1 MSKRTGGAAVVR
13 ALEDEGVP
21 LTFGIPGT
29 HNIELY
35 DALSESDA
43 VRPAL
48 VTDEQGASFMA
59 DAVWRASGRLG
70 CVNLVPG
77 AGLTHALSGIAE
89 AWMDTVPM
97 LVLACGVR
105 GDSGRAYQLHDIDQ
119 LAVARPVTKAQLR
132 PENGEE
138 IYGAVRRACRIAR
151 TGRPGPVIVE
161 IPAEHYLFRHEAPD
175 GEPAGGE
182 GRTSF
187 PLAGEGGATRRG
199 DAGPG
204 GGEGSDRDPPGAPRP
219 PEAPRPSVVA
229 DPDPPAPDRE
239 AVDRAA
245 ELLGDADR
253 PLLYVG
259 LGAAGA
265 ADLLPELAERLEAP
279 VSTTFQGKGV
289 FPESHPLWLWP
300 GFGETAP
307 DFVASEA
314 DRRDATL
321 AIGCRFSEVGTGSWS
336 FEPPG
341 PLVHVDV
348 DEEVFDANF
357 EAALVVRADARRFVE
372 ALLERLPERPRGPDP
387 ELRERIADGHA
398 RVREA
403 QLASTD
409 ADRVTPT
416 RLLRELQRTF
426 GPEAVFTTDS
436 GNGTFLALEGLRLE
450 EPGKLLAP
458 IDYSCMGYSVP
469 AAVGAK
475 LARPDLPVLALA
487 GDGAFLMTGLELLTA
502 AREGA
507 AVGILVLRDRE
518 LAQISQFQDVA
529 LNRRTA
535 SELAPYDLA
544 DLARGVGA
552 ESLAIRDDGEIADA
566 VEELA
571 HLLEGDRPVLVDV
584 AIDYSRKTWFT
595 EGVVKTT
602 LGRLPVG
609 EKARFV
615 GRALWRRLTG

>member
-1 MSKRTGGAAVVR
+1 MKRSGGEAVVR

-35 DALSESDA
+35 DALSESDR
-43 VRPAL
+43 VRPVL

-105 GDSGRAYQLHDIDQ
+105 GDSGRSYQLHDVDQ
-119 LAVARPVTKAQLR
+119 LTIARPVTKAQLR
-132 PENGEE
+132 PDSGAE
-138 IYGAVRRACRIAR
+138 IYHTVRRACRLAR
-151 TGRPGPVIVE
+151 SGRPGPVIVE
-161 IPAEHYLFRHEAPD
+161 IPAEHYLFRHRVSGEEAGPS
-175 GEPAGGE
+175 GAGPPADGE
-182 GRTSF
+182 GRASV
-187 PLAGEGGATRRG
+187 PVAGRG
-199 DAGPG
+199 I
-204 GGEGSDRDPPGAPRP
+204 E
-219 PEAPRPSVVA
+219 PEAGTRTESGCPTAPSPSVA
-229 DPDPPAPDRE
+229 SDPDPPSPPAG
-239 AVDRAA
+239 AVERAA
-245 ELLGDADR
+245 ELLSDADR

-265 ADLLPELAERLEAP
+265 ADRLPELAERLEAP

-307 DFVASEA
+307 EFVQEA
-314 DRRDATL
+314 AGGCDATL
-321 AIGCRFSEVGTGSWS
+321 ALGCRFSEVGTGSWS
-336 FEPPG
+336 FTPPG
-341 PLVHVDV
+341 PLIHVDV
-348 DEEVFDANF
+348 DAEVFDANF
-357 EAALVVRADARRFVE
+357 PAELAVRSDARLFVE
-372 ALLERLPERPRGPDP
+372 ALLGRLPGEADGPNPDP
-387 ELRERIADGHA
+387 ALRHRIAEGHEAA
-398 RVREA
+398 RRR
-403 QLASTD
+403 QLSPTGAGG
-409 ADRVTPT
+409 VTPT
-416 RLLRELQRTF
+416 RLLRELQETF
-426 GPEAVFTTDS
+426 GDRAVFTADS
-436 GNGTFLALEGLRLE
+436 GNGTFLALEGLRLDR
-450 EPGKLLAP
+450 PGKLLAP

-487 GDGAFLMTGLELLTA
+487 GDGAVLMTGLEVLTA
-502 AREGA
+502 VREGA
-507 AVGILVLRDRE
+507 ATWVLVLRDRE

-535 SELAPYDLA
+535 SELAPYELA

-552 ESLAIRDDGEIADA
+552 EALTVRDDEELPAA
-566 VEELA
+566 VEKLA
-571 HLLEGDRPVLVDV
+571 ALLEGDRPVLVDV

-602 LGRLPVG
+602 LGRLPLG
-609 EKARFV
+609 DKARFV
-615 GRALWRRLTG
+615 GRALWRRLVE